1 MNDFVLIDQVILKSL
16 GYEHFKSVTRYLC
29 KNATEFK
36 KGKTFDDEHA
46 DYVIQR
52 CKYII
57 NKRGGAHF
65 FQKLF
70 VRRTVFDKWMT
81 RVQLQ
86 IKRKP
91 AENNFV
97 YFIHEEG
104 DLTQFKIGFSTDL
117 EKRLAT
123 LQIGNPRNLI
133 VYKTIANASKKK
145 EKEMQDFF
153 NAYHIRGEWYK
164 ITCDMIDA
172 VVLKNNI

>member
-1 MNDFVLIDQVILKSL
+1 MNIS
-16 GYEHFKSVTRYLC
+16 
-29 KNATEFK
+29 
-36 KGKTFDDEHA
+36 
-46 DYVIQR
+46 
-52 CKYII
+52 
-57 NKRGGAHF
+57 
-65 FQKLF
+65 
-70 VRRTVFDKWMT
+70 